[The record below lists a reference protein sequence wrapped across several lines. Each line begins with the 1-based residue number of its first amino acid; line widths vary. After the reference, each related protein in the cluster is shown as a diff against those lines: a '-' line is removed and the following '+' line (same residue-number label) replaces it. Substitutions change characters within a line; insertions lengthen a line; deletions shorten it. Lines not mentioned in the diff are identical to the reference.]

1 MCWIVFLATAVIA
14 NEFDWSGGK
23 MPHSTPNFTI
33 DGGSVSRQIDIAHT
47 LKDLKNVDT
56 FTGWT
61 MILIGHWDPYCAELK
76 PCWHRQEVHGAK
88 SILEAF
94 PSSGFEVPTATN
106 RVAGL
111 LQLLSDLN
119 GRFLS
124 VSSLISMQHA
134 CVITHYYT
142 LGVRER
148 SVQTEPRRCLERK
161 SPFSCL

>member
-1 MCWIVFLATAVIA
+1 MLNLVLATAVIA
-14 NEFDWSGGK
+14 NTLDWFGGK
-23 MPHSTPNFTI
+23 LPHSTPNFTI
-33 DGGSVSRQIDIAHT
+33 DGGSVGRQIDIVHT
-47 LKDLKNVDT
+47 LKDLKTVNYDWLVID
-56 FTGWT
+56 
-61 MILIGHWDPYCAELK
+61 IHI
-76 PCWHRQEVHGAK
+76 V
-88 SILEAF
+88 
-94 PSSGFEVPTATN
+94 PSSNHADIVRRSMALSRFWKLSQAVALKFPLRPTELL
-106 RVAGL
+106 VL